1 MTEGPP
7 KLAALSLVITPMDLD
22 LSRRRLLA
30 TAAGPGV
37 AGPVP
42 ARTSQAGL
50 QPPPAPRL
58 AREAPA
64 DMGPGGHLPRFP
76 TLPRLGAPGW

>member
-7 KLAALSLVITPMDLD
+7 KLAALSPVITPMDLD

-30 TAAGPGV
+30 AAACLGM

-50 QPPPAPRL
+50 QPPPAPL
-58 AREAPA
+58 LSREAPA
-64 DMGPGGHLPRFP
+64 DVDPGGHLPRFP
-76 TLPRLGAPGW
+76 TLPRLRAPGW